1 MRIRADRAAQLP
13 ERTPPVGFTPINGAS
28 GGRTLAGTFT
38 GNARSAAAVLGAM
51 LGGLRGY
58 FDGAPAVSRAV
69 GDPRDRSIM
78 AFFDARLQDPPHA
91 VVNSDPT
98 KFRLVPPSQYRTTD

>member
-13 ERTPPVGFTPINGAS
+13 ERAPPVGFTSINGAS

-38 GNARSAAAVLGAM
+38 GNAWSAAAVLGGM
-51 LGGLRGY
+51 LGGMRRY
-58 FDGAPAVSRAV
+58 FDGAPAVSSAV

-78 AFFDARLQDPPHA
+78 AFFDARPQGA
-91 VVNSDPT
+91 PT
-98 KFRLVPPSQYRTTD
+98 RW

>member
-1 MRIRADRAAQLP
+1 MRIRADRPAQLP
-13 ERTPPVGFTPINGAS
+13 ERTPVGFTSINGAS

-38 GNARSAAAVLGAM
+38 GNARSAAAVLGGM
-51 LGGLRGY
+51 LGGTRRY

-78 AFFDARLQDPPHA
+78 AFFDARPQGA
-91 VVNSDPT
+91 PT
-98 KFRLVPPSQYRTTD
+98 RW